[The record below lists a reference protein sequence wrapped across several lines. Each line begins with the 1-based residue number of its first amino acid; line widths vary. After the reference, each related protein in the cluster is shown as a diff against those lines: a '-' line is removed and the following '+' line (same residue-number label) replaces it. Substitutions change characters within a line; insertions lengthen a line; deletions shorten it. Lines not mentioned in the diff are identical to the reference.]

1 MSDIREVSGEVR
13 STSRL
18 VSFLYSLMRDHLPC
32 GVVEELVKGATPDKE
47 TLYSN
52 GWLASYA
59 EHLANRISPEKVDL
73 ENLKA
78 DLARI
83 SAELGL
89 PPGIGPADGEI
100 RKLRLV
106 FERIGIGA
114 FNPRGLTHEALREK
128 GNDALKRAEKA
139 ENELALLKLY
149 YETLRQ
155 SAEET
160 ASQRDRSQ
168 IDLHRIG
175 DLLGVRPE
183 EAKDAVTTLVNRDR
197 RDAEAVKVLKDMLAT
212 WEVSGSIRGDTYEA
226 ARRILASAGLS
237 VEG

>member
-1 MSDIREVSGEVR
+1 M
-13 STSRL
+13 
-18 VSFLYSLMRDHLPC
+18 
-32 GVVEELVKGATPDKE
+32 EELVKGATPDKE

-78 DLARI
+78 
-83 SAELGL
+83 E
-89 PPGIGPADGEI
+89 
-100 RKLRLV
+100 
-106 FERIGIGA
+106 
-114 FNPRGLTHEALREK
+114 GLTHEALREK
-128 GNDALKRAEKA
+128 GSDVLKGNDSLKRAEKA

>member
-32 GVVEELVKGATPDKE
+32 GVVEELVNVSTPDKE

-59 EHLANRISPEKVDL
+59 EHLASRISPEKLDL
-73 ENLKA
+73 GNLKA

-83 SAELGL
+83 SAELEL
-89 PPGIGPADGEI
+89 VAPADGELH
-100 RKLRLV
+100 RLRQDY
-106 FERIGIGA
+106 
-114 FNPRGLTHEALREK
+114 EALREK

-160 ASQRDRSQ
+160 ARQRDRSQ

-183 EAKDAVTTLVNRDR
+183 EAKDAVSTFVNRDR
-197 RDAEAVKVLKDMLAT
+197 QSAEAVKVLKDMLAT